1 MLRAVCEKYGRA
13 VCAKVVAKDSR
24 IGWAMCAK
32 VVAKDSQTGWAVHA
46 KVFKVVILI
55 SHQII
60 YLFIVFIQLKVLC
73 VS

>member
-1 MLRAVCEKYGRA
+1 MPRGVCAKYGRA
-13 VCAKVVAKDSR
+13 VCAKVV
-24 IGWAMCAK
+24 
-32 VVAKDSQTGWAVHA
+32 A

-60 YLFIVFIQLKVLC
+60 YLFIVLIQLKVLC